1 MRPSSFVTLPPSKVH
16 YGSSD
21 RMLWLAAE
29 IHWARRDRPLRA
41 QVRPIEADR
50 GIDEGR
56 GLNYHGIALEVSKTL
71 ERAIWSQ
78 AIIGLDFSKK
88 SHV

>member
-1 MRPSSFVTLPPSKVH
+1 
-16 YGSSD
+16 
-21 RMLWLAAE
+21 LAAK
-29 IHWARRDRPLRA
+29 IHSARRDRPLRA

-56 GLNYHGIALEVSKTL
+56 GLTYPDIALEVSKTL
-71 ERAIWSQ
+71 ERSIWSQ

-88 SHV
+88 NHKYD

>member
-1 MRPSSFVTLPPSKVH
+1 MP
-16 YGSSD
+16 
-21 RMLWLAAE
+21 WLAAE

-50 GIDEGR
+50 CIDEDR

-71 ERAIWSQ
+71 ERAIWPR

-88 SHV
+88 NHMYDYPN